1 MPDAVLAVDQG
12 TTGTTAM
19 VFAADGAVLGRA
31 YRELDA
37 NYPRPG
43 WVEQD
48 PEAIWR
54 SSLEAAA
61 AALRDARLEPGRL
74 AGIGIANQRETTVV
88 WDRATGRPVY
98 PAIVWQSRQTAGLC
112 AELRT
117 AGIDPLVRERT
128 GLLVDPYFAATKV
141 RWILDRDADLR
152 ARAAAGGLAFGTVD
166 TWLLWRL
173 TGGAVHAT
181 EPTNAARTMLF
192 DIHRQRWDDDL
203 LEAVGVPAAILPE
216 VRPTVG
222 VFGWTVGHDGLP
234 AGLPIAG
241 VAGDQQAALFGQCC
255 WRPGMVKSTYGTGSF
270 AVLFVGGEPC
280 ASSHGLLSTVCCD
293 RRGRTAYALEGAIF
307 TTGAAVQ
314 WLRDGLGVIAAA
326 AESEEL
332 ARRAA
337 DSLGVYVVPAF
348 TGLGA
353 PYWDADARGA
363 IVGLTRG
370 AGREHVVRATL
381 ESIAYQNRD
390 IVEAMAADS
399 GIRIAELRVDGGA
412 AANDLL
418 MQIQA
423 DILGI
428 PVDRPSL
435 VESTAAGA
443 AFLAG
448 LALGV
453 WSDAGELERARRSER
468 RFEPEMPADER
479 DRRYAGWKR
488 AVRRVLTPT
497 GGDGTGHAV

>member
-1 MPDAVLAVDQG
+1 MPDAVLAIDQG

-19 VFAADGAVLGRA
+19 VLADDGSVLGRA
-31 YRELDA
+31 YRELEA
-37 NYPRPG
+37 TYPRPG

-48 PEAIWR
+48 PEAIWT
-54 SSLEAAA
+54 SSLESAAEALEA
-61 AALRDARLEPGRL
+61 ADLAPGRL

-88 WDRATGRPVY
+88 WDRASGRPVY

-112 AELRT
+112 AELRA
-117 AGIDPLVRERT
+117 AGFDPLVRERT
-128 GLLVDPYFAATKV
+128 GLLVDPYFAATKI
-141 RWILDRDADLR
+141 RWILDRDPALR
-152 ARAAAGGLAFGTVD
+152 ARAAAGRLAFGTVD
-166 TWLLWRL
+166 SWLLWRL

-181 EPTNAARTMLF
+181 EPTNAARTMLY
-192 DIHRQRWDDDL
+192 DIHRHRWDDDL
-203 LEAVGVPAAILPE
+203 LEAMGIPAAVLPE
-216 VRPTVG
+216 VLPTCG
-222 VFGWTVGHDGLP
+222 ELGRTTDLDGLP
-234 AGLPIAG
+234 TGLPVAG

-270 AVLFVGGEPC
+270 AVLYVGRSPC
-280 ASSHGLLSTVCCD
+280 SSSHGLLSTVCCD
-293 RRGRTAYALEGAIF
+293 QRGRPAYALEGAIF

-314 WLRDGLGVIAAA
+314 WLRDGLGVIATA

-332 ARRAA
+332 ARRV
-337 DSLGVYVVPAF
+337 DDTLGVYVVPAF

-390 IVEAMAADS
+390 IVEAMGADAATT
-399 GIRIAELRVDGGA
+399 IAELRVDGGA

-418 MQIQA
+418 MQLQA

-428 PVDRPSL
+428 TVDRPAL

-468 RFEPEMPADER
+468 RFEPAMPPAER
-479 DRRYAGWKR
+479 ERRYAGWRR
-488 AVRRVLTPT
+488 AVRRVLTPQGDEGI
-497 GGDGTGHAV
+497 GGPG